1 MVLAGYS
8 AFFGTEAQAKSI
20 PSKALTSAKIY
31 INPGHGCYCS
41 ECRGMG
47 TVKHGATNS
56 ADTSGFYESNTNLW
70 KGFGMRDKL
79 IEYGV
84 PYNKSLAP
92 NSLSQP
98 NLVMSRI
105 KCGSGEDRALS
116 VIAAECETWGADV
129 MISIHSNAATEGT
142 TTNYPVFLYRGYT
155 GSNQN
160 GGSQAIAQKC
170 WGYIWENTHQMWTYY
185 SATNMNIQGDWTFMS
200 SWGTQGYGIL
210 RHSVPGFLAEGYFH
224 TYQPARHRAMNRD
237 AGRIEG
243 FAYAKGFRDYFGGG
257 KAVSTGDIYGVLRDG
272 ENTFTHT
279 YYKPNTNTDDKYKP
293 INNATVQLKKTD
305 GTVVQTYRTDDEW
318 NGVFVFKSVAP
329 GTYNIVCSHSDYADV
344 TTSVTVTA
352 DKVVYPSVKMTQG
365 EQIPVQGHYAYDL
378 SMTKSGDDYTLKFK
392 STGAVDKG
400 YVILTNTSTATK
412 QSIEIGKI
420 VKGENT
426 KTINANDIGENST
439 FTWGIALNNPK
450 SSGVQLIKEDNS
462 VTYTHSSG
470 NMARIGLAMDKDPES
485 ANFGKFYTLT
495 AFSQGLQKFNQDFS
509 RDGAKE
515 CTGMFGE
522 DADNGGG
529 TSSNRYIRPNRIK
542 VNDGKIYIAN
552 FGYKNPGVWVYN
564 LNNKSTSEIIGGGYL
579 EFAAAFKGTGS
590 ARKMY
595 VMRGSYLRYYNIGAS
610 DTWSA
615 GTSSPSGEISTTLL
629 GNGDGDLIMTS
640 KGVFASQWRTSGN
653 NTSDCPVVAFYNN
666 SGTVTF
672 NGSTLSGMS
681 SGTVRGGM
689 AITDDLSTF
698 AIVDGSGNV
707 VVYSVTWNGETPSFA
722 SLYSFALSGTTWVDQ
737 MEFDPAGNLLV
748 ASKEKGLQVYAIKMP
763 TRQTVTPAKASLT
776 IQGKAAPAVKGHY
789 AYGLTMSQSGDNY
802 TVKFNSTGAVDKAY
816 IKFTNKSTGKTKTK
830 AIGAVVEGE
839 NTATFSAYDLEETAE
854 FTWSIV
860 LANPASPS
868 NELVHQDNSITYTH
882 TENGVSY
889 PARIG
894 VAINHNPENDKFGR
908 IFTITSF
915 GQGIQEFNQK
925 YEKLGSRA
933 LTGLYGIDADG
944 STSTNRFVR
953 SSRLAISD
961 NKIYIANYAGKTP
974 GIHIYN
980 SHNGGYA
987 QILNAQ
993 YERAVGFSGSGANR
1007 KMYVYNENGLRRY
1020 DVGAADSWSANTGS
1034 PSASFTVNM
1043 INADGDII
1051 VTDKGVLMSQHRYR
1065 GNNTSDVPVF
1075 KFMDNSGNIVFN
1087 SSSLTD
1093 LTGSEVG
1100 GMALSADL
1108 STFAIVDG
1116 FLEGA
1121 SADIEL
1127 KVFDVVWMGST
1138 PSFSF
1143 KYSIP
1148 LVGTKHVDQ
1157 MAFDYAGNIVVASQ
1171 QKGLLVYATKNPAR
1185 EVTTPAKASLVVN
1198 GKAVPA
1204 AAGNFAYGLNMTQSG
1219 NDYTL
1224 MFKSTGAVE
1233 NANIVFTNK
1242 ANGNTKKYAVEG
1254 VVEGENSFTINAYDL
1269 EEEADF
1275 TWAVEFENPAN
1286 PTTELIHKDNSIVY
1300 NDGSNNARIGV
1311 AIDKDAESPNFGA
1324 IYTITGKGQGIQAFN
1339 PEYGK
1344 VGSLVAANMF
1354 GIENNS
1360 YVRSSRLEVNNNKI
1374 YIANYASTNSGI
1386 YVYNVATGECNNII
1400 NEKWERAVAI
1410 SGTGANR
1417 VMYALNEDTDLSYY
1431 NIGEGD
1437 TWAGNSTN
1445 PSGNVSL
1452 SMSNCDGDIIAT
1464 EKGIFVSQH
1473 RYIGNNTSAEPVFVV
1488 VDKAS
1493 GNVTFNS
1500 STLSSTLTGSQIGGI
1515 AISDDLSTFVAV
1527 DGYNE
1532 DGAADVELDV
1542 YNVTWNGN
1550 TPSFTHKFSI
1560 PLAGTKQVDQME
1572 FDYAGNLVVASRQ
1585 QGLLVYAIK
1594 CDARTTTTAAVASQV
1609 VEGKFVHGTEGH
1621 FAYDLEMID
1630 NGDSYILNF
1639 KSTGDVESAKIVFEE
1654 TEGVAK
1660 SASVEMELGAI
1671 SEGENSVEVFTEELP
1686 FGTQSWAVVLENSA
1700 SEGAELMKV
1709 DNSVAY
1715 KSEHD
1720 DTQGGVTV
1728 DKDTESAN
1736 FGKIYTVTAYAKGL
1750 QAFDAEMN
1758 PVGDRLFAGTPF
1770 GDSWYSPYRVKA
1782 NSGKLYITDWIDG
1795 RSGVYVYDPNAET
1808 PSVSNLFVGTRTEEG
1823 KGIIANEEN
1832 VTVGCNVSS
1841 VEFVGEGENRKMFA
1855 FAEDPVNEAPA
1866 NSLLRYDLGTADAW
1880 TVAPSAVFSSMSSL
1894 LSTADVV
1901 LLATDG
1907 GLFCAQKSEASN
1919 TAEKP
1924 AFVYSDFEGNVIFNS
1939 SELTDLNG
1947 SKSAAIAM
1955 FGNIFA
1961 IANADANIEVYKVAW
1976 NGNVPS
1982 FSDKYTIK
1990 LNNTKEITQMDFDI
2004 AGNLYAFSVQEGLL
2018 KFAVKN
2024 EGRATRTDAKS
2035 TQQLVNSILTAI
2047 ETVGNDA
2054 SAVKYYNLQGVEVE
2068 NPSNGVFIKLQGDK
2082 ASKVV
2087 L

>member
-1 MVLAGYS
+1 MKKVLLFLMVLAGYS

-47 TVKHGATNS
+47 TVRHGATNS

-450 SSGVQLIKEDNS
+450 SSGVQLIKE
-462 VTYTHSSG
+462 YTSIATALSSKD
-470 NMARIGLAMDKDPES
+470 MGLAIDKDTES
-485 ANFGKFYTLT
+485 SNFGKIYV
-495 AFSQGLQKFNQDFS
+495 ASAGKGIQCFNQDLS
-509 RDGAKE
+509 
-515 CTGMFGE
+515 T
-522 DADNGGG
+522 NGGVLFASDF
-529 TSSNRYIRPNRIK
+529 SSVAYNCRLA
-542 VNDGKIYIAN
+542 VNSGNVYMVSNAAAK
-552 FGYKNPGVWVYN
+552 PGVWMYN
-564 LNNKSTSEIIGGGYL
+564 PSSSLTSLSNVVGNQPRNIT
-579 EFAAAFKGTGS
+579 FVGS
-590 ARKMY
+590 GANRKMY
-595 VMRGSYLRYYNIGAS
+595 AGLYYYSSNSNTQLARFDIGTAN
-610 DTWSA
+610 TCSA
-615 GTSSPSGEISTTLL
+615 TPAKVPVYTMI
-629 GNGDGDLIMTS
+629 NGKGDLIGTD
-640 KGVFASQWRTSGN
+640 KGIFMAQTRNAGN
-653 NTSDCPVVAFYNN
+653 NTSDVPVFVFINE
-666 SGTVTF
+666 SGTVLF
-672 NGSTLSGMS
+672 NSSTLSGTLNGSVGGGIAISSDMS
-681 SGTVRGGM
+681 K
-689 AITDDLSTF
+689 F
-698 AIVDGSGNV
+698 AVVDGNMAVQIYNVSWSGN
-707 VVYSVTWNGETPSFA
+707 TPSFTHQ
-722 SLYSFALSGTTWVDQ
+722 YSFSLSGPTQVDQ
-737 MEFDPAGNLLV
+737 IAFDQADNLYV
-748 ASKEKGLQVYAIKMP
+748 VSAEKGLQVYAIKMP

-980 SHNGGYA
+980 SHNGGHA

-1171 QKGLLVYATKNPAR
+1171 QKGLLVYATKNSAR
-1185 EVTTPAKASLVVN
+1185 EVATPAKA
-1198 GKAVPA
+1198 
-1204 AAGNFAYGLNMTQSG
+1204 
-1219 NDYTL
+1219 
-1224 MFKSTGAVE
+1224 
-1233 NANIVFTNK
+1233 
-1242 ANGNTKKYAVEG
+1242 
-1254 VVEGENSFTINAYDL
+1254 
-1269 EEEADF
+1269 
-1275 TWAVEFENPAN
+1275 
-1286 PTTELIHKDNSIVY
+1286 
-1300 NDGSNNARIGV
+1300 
-1311 AIDKDAESPNFGA
+1311 
-1324 IYTITGKGQGIQAFN
+1324 
-1339 PEYGK
+1339 
-1344 VGSLVAANMF
+1344 
-1354 GIENNS
+1354 
-1360 YVRSSRLEVNNNKI
+1360 RL
-1374 YIANYASTNSGI
+1374 
-1386 YVYNVATGECNNII
+1386 
-1400 NEKWERAVAI
+1400 
-1410 SGTGANR
+1410 
-1417 VMYALNEDTDLSYY
+1417 
-1431 NIGEGD
+1431 
-1437 TWAGNSTN
+1437 
-1445 PSGNVSL
+1445 
-1452 SMSNCDGDIIAT
+1452 
-1464 EKGIFVSQH
+1464 
-1473 RYIGNNTSAEPVFVV
+1473 
-1488 VDKAS
+1488 
-1493 GNVTFNS
+1493 
-1500 STLSSTLTGSQIGGI
+1500 
-1515 AISDDLSTFVAV
+1515 
-1527 DGYNE
+1527 
-1532 DGAADVELDV
+1532 
-1542 YNVTWNGN
+1542 
-1550 TPSFTHKFSI
+1550 
-1560 PLAGTKQVDQME
+1560 
-1572 FDYAGNLVVASRQ
+1572 
-1585 QGLLVYAIK
+1585 
-1594 CDARTTTTAAVASQV
+1594 
-1609 VEGKFVHGTEGH
+1609 
-1621 FAYDLEMID
+1621 
-1630 NGDSYILNF
+1630 
-1639 KSTGDVESAKIVFEE
+1639 
-1654 TEGVAK
+1654 
-1660 SASVEMELGAI
+1660 
-1671 SEGENSVEVFTEELP
+1671 
-1686 FGTQSWAVVLENSA
+1686 
-1700 SEGAELMKV
+1700 
-1709 DNSVAY
+1709 
-1715 KSEHD
+1715 
-1720 DTQGGVTV
+1720 
-1728 DKDTESAN
+1728 
-1736 FGKIYTVTAYAKGL
+1736 
-1750 QAFDAEMN
+1750 
-1758 PVGDRLFAGTPF
+1758 
-1770 GDSWYSPYRVKA
+1770 
-1782 NSGKLYITDWIDG
+1782 
-1795 RSGVYVYDPNAET
+1795 
-1808 PSVSNLFVGTRTEEG
+1808 
-1823 KGIIANEEN
+1823 
-1832 VTVGCNVSS
+1832 
-1841 VEFVGEGENRKMFA
+1841 
-1855 FAEDPVNEAPA
+1855 
-1866 NSLLRYDLGTADAW
+1866 
-1880 TVAPSAVFSSMSSL
+1880 
-1894 LSTADVV
+1894 
-1901 LLATDG
+1901 
-1907 GLFCAQKSEASN
+1907 
-1919 TAEKP
+1919 
-1924 AFVYSDFEGNVIFNS
+1924 
-1939 SELTDLNG
+1939 
-1947 SKSAAIAM
+1947 
-1955 FGNIFA
+1955 
-1961 IANADANIEVYKVAW
+1961 
-1976 NGNVPS
+1976 
-1982 FSDKYTIK
+1982 
-1990 LNNTKEITQMDFDI
+1990 
-2004 AGNLYAFSVQEGLL
+2004 
-2018 KFAVKN
+2018 
-2024 EGRATRTDAKS
+2024 
-2035 TQQLVNSILTAI
+2035 
-2047 ETVGNDA
+2047 
-2054 SAVKYYNLQGVEVE
+2054 
-2068 NPSNGVFIKLQGDK
+2068 
-2082 ASKVV
+2082 
-2087 L
+2087 